1 MPRVG
6 WQSASLQP
14 SRLGRLLRQSDMG
27 KDAAGRLAGYFG
39 GIDRLVV
46 ERLNC
51 REDDGFSFAL
61 KAAVRFR
68 PMLTKCL
75 ST

>member
-1 MPRVG
+1 VG
-6 WQSASLQP
+6 VFLW
-14 SRLGRLLRQSDMG
+14 QSDMG

-68 PMLTKCL
+68 PGRRLICSPL
-75 ST
+75 SALPLIAR